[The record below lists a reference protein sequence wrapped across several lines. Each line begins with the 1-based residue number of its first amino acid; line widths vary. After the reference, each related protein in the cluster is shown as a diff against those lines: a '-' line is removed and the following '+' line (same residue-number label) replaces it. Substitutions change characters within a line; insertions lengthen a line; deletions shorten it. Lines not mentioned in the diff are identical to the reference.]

1 MAADIYKKLSIHLAE
16 RSETVFEALKSQFE
30 SKTSLSHAVEL
41 LEGLLEKDLP
51 HYAASS
57 LPRWETI
64 RQNRDAYQKRAL
76 LFLRENEMIL
86 YPILWD
92 ANVDSRQKESLFYL
106 LARYLPES
114 EAGCDALLRLGAIAL
129 YLSHSKIESPLGR
142 LARQALCRYGLQ
154 AFASLSGLKLS
165 CKTRPP
171 YERIVPLCKE
181 EPKTSPFRQ
190 IFLQEDPS
198 KEFKAQVKE
207 ALKGLP
213 SFVSQYF
220 LATLPEWLEE
230 RKRFKM
236 ESGGDEGAKAQTI
249 LIRQRLE

>member
-171 YERIVPLCKE
+171 YERIASLCKE
-181 EPKTSPFRQ
+181 EPEISPFRQ
-190 IFLQEDPS
+190 IFFQKPS
-198 KEFKAQVKE
+198 EELEAQVEE

-213 SFVSQYF
+213 SFVSSYF
-220 LATLPEWLEE
+220 LATLPDWLEE
-230 RKRFKM
+230 QKRFKM
-236 ESGGDEGAKAQTI
+236 ESGGKEGAKAQNI
-249 LIRQRLE
+249 LIRH

>member
-171 YERIVPLCKE
+171 YERIASLCKE
-181 EPKTSPFRQ
+181 EPEISPFRQ
-190 IFLQEDPS
+190 IFFQTPS
-198 KEFKAQVKE
+198 AELEAQAEE

-213 SFVSQYF
+213 PFVSQYF
-220 LATLPEWLEE
+220 LATLPDWLEE
-230 RKRFKM
+230 QQRFKM
-236 ESGGDEGAKAQTI
+236 ESGGNEGAKAQNI
-249 LIRQRLE
+249 LIWH

>member
-165 CKTRPP
+165 CKTRRP
-171 YERIVPLCKE
+171 YERIASLCEKE
-181 EPKTSPFRQ
+181 PEISPFRQ
-190 IFLQEDPS
+190 IFLQKPS
-198 KEFKAQVKE
+198 EELEAQVEE
-207 ALKGLP
+207 ALKSLP
-213 SFVSQYF
+213 PFVSQYF
-220 LATLPEWLEE
+220 LATLPDWLEE
-230 RKRFKM
+230 QQRFKM
-236 ESGGDEGAKAQTI
+236 ESGGKEGAKAQNI
-249 LIRQRLE
+249 LIRH

>member
-92 ANVDSRQKESLFYL
+92 ANVDSRQTRTSI
-106 LARYLPES
+106 RV
-114 EAGCDALLRLGAIAL
+114 
-129 YLSHSKIESPLGR
+129 GR
-142 LARQALCRYGLQ
+142 
-154 AFASLSGLKLS
+154 
-165 CKTRPP
+165 
-171 YERIVPLCKE
+171 
-181 EPKTSPFRQ
+181 
-190 IFLQEDPS
+190 
-198 KEFKAQVKE
+198 
-207 ALKGLP
+207 
-213 SFVSQYF
+213 
-220 LATLPEWLEE
+220 
-230 RKRFKM
+230 
-236 ESGGDEGAKAQTI
+236 
-249 LIRQRLE
+249 